1 VPDGTLVGVS
11 VANSVAFSGCCFIG
25 SAGGLVLGGTP
36 AANNTNFKVFT
47 ITNGQVVVQYSSQ
60 GVTVADTEKVA
71 NITVVSVN
79 SQSNVITNQAIATVP
94 VRLVPPASVTVSV
107 SPGNLTAHSPSMIS
121 QVTLTNLKSADGLPM
136 PDGSKVGLS
145 VTNSATFQGC
155 CFIGSAGG
163 TISSAGTLPDDGTT
177 AANNGNFKVFTVAGG
192 EVHAVYD
199 GSAVGAGNNEVKTA
213 NVQVVPVSSTN
224 TVLSTRALG
233 TAPIRINGV
242 ASTTGSGPASLKV
255 PGTATVTFSNI
266 RDAAGN
272 LVPNGTAV
280 AVTVSNSAT
289 FTGCCFNASVGGTIT
304 NGNASPSGTQWKWF
318 TVQDGAVAIE
328 YSTQGVTAAL
338 PATTRVQIVPAHN
351 DGSIYGGA
359 TLNGGVVAITLTN

>member
-1 VPDGTLVGVS
+1 
-11 VANSVAFSGCCFIG
+11 
-25 SAGGLVLGGTP
+25 
-36 AANNTNFKVFT
+36 
-47 ITNGQVVVQYSSQ
+47 
-60 GVTVADTEKVA
+60 
-71 NITVVSVN
+71 
-79 SQSNVITNQAIATVP
+79 
-94 VRLVPPASVTVSV
+94 
-107 SPGNLTAHSPSMIS
+107 
-121 QVTLTNLKSADGLPM
+121 M
-136 PDGSKVGLS
+136 PDGSKVGIS
-145 VTNSATFQGC
+145 VVSNATFVGC
-155 CFIGSAGG
+155 CFISSAGG
-163 TISSAGTLPDDGTT
+163 TVSSAGTLPDDGAS

-199 GSAVGAGNNEVKTA
+199 GGAVGAGNGEVKTA

-224 TVLSTRALG
+224 TVLTTRAIG

-242 ASTTGSGPASLKV
+242 ASTTGSGPASIHV

-272 LVPNGTAV
+272 LVPNGTPV
-280 AVTVSNSAT
+280 AVTVANNAT
-289 FTGCCFNASVGGTIT
+289 FTGCCFNASSGGTIT

-328 YSTQGVTAAL
+328 YSTTGVTAAT
-338 PATTRVQIVPAHN
+338 PTTTRLQIVPAHN